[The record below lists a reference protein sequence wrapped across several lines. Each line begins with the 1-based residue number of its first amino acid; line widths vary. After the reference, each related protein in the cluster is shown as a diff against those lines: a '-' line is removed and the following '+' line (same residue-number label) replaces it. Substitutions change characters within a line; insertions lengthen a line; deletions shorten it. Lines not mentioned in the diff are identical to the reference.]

1 VFSSSQVLGSIIPI
15 PSTAPP
21 IRRRDEDEADED
33 EDEDDLPPC
42 CCEPLRDD
50 DDDDDDE
57 DEEVATN
64 RFDVHGI
71 TDDDDDGVATTRL
84 DEATLVRKCP
94 HPPALETTAGVV
106 FLKDALPS
114 RLNNIIARS
123 RII

>member
-1 VFSSSQVLGSIIPI
+1 VLGSIIPI

-33 EDEDDLPPC
+33 EDDLPPPC
-42 CCEPLRDD
+42 CCEPPR
-50 DDDDDDE
+50 DDDDE

-71 TDDDDDGVATTRL
+71 TEDDDDEVATTRL

-94 HPPALETTAGVV
+94 HPPALETAAGVV

-114 RLNNIIARS
+114 RLNNIIARV
-123 RII
+123 